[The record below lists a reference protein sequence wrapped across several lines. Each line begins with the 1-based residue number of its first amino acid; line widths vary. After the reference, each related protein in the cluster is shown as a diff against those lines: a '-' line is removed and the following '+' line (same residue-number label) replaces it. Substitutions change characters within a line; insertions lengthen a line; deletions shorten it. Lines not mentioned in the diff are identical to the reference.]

1 VQIALLDFS
10 FSLSSALFIVVY
22 VSFFSVF
29 SVFFFEWQYLS
40 VCTGSLTN
48 RETKVLDGA
57 SFRGMALFMFLSFT
71 GNYCLYLILIR
82 NRHFLKH

>member
-29 SVFFFEWQYLS
+29 SVFFLN
-40 VCTGSLTN
+40 GSIYQ
-48 RETKVLDGA
+48 
-57 SFRGMALFMFLSFT
+57 FALAP
-71 GNYCLYLILIR
+71 
-82 NRHFLKH
+82 